1 MENSDNFYDK
11 LIDILKSYREEEDIS
26 EEELKEITELCS
38 KYDINNNMV
47 KTVEEKLKI
56 QQKSN
61 PHWEL
66 SVDSDGEIEFW
77 LQDYRDYHVYYGKI
91 IDHSH
96 IKIESYEYS
105 RNGWLEPSEME
116 FNIDEENIFKD
127 FLFKYR

>member
-66 SVDSDGEIEFW
+66 SVDNDGEIGFW
-77 LQDYRDYHVYYGKI
+77 LQDYRDYHVYKGKI

-96 IKIESYEYS
+96 IKIESYKYS
-105 RNGWLEPSEME
+105 RDGWSEPSEME